1 MKKEKDILDHL
12 RPEKINTPDNGFFE
26 ALASKIAVEHPTT
39 RNRNRIL
46 PRVIGISFAA
56 AAVLIIA
63 VVLFKDFSQ
72 PVAKTKVEKA
82 LFADINDDEIYA
94 YVDEHLDDF
103 SIEEIEECF
112 SSEELVYDD
121 IESGLDL
128 FSDISQDE
136 IMNYIENENIDLDEF
151 EDELLIF

>member
-12 RPEKINTPDNGFFE
+12 KPEKIKTPDNDFFE
-26 ALASKIAVEHPTT
+26 ALASKIAVKHPIN

-46 PRVIGISFAA
+46 PRVIGMSFAA

-72 PVAKTKVEKA
+72 PVAKTKVDKA
-82 LFADINDDEIYA
+82 LFADINDEEIYA

-103 SIEEIEECF
+103 SIEEIEERF
-112 SSEELVYDD
+112 SSEELVYIDVE
-121 IESGLDL
+121 IGLDL
-128 FSDISQDE
+128 FSDISKDE
-136 IMNYIENENIDLDEF
+136 IMDYIENENIDLDEF

>member
-1 MKKEKDILDHL
+1 MKKGKDILDHL
-12 RPEKINTPDNGFFE
+12 RPEKTNTPDNDFFE
-26 ALASKIAVEHPTT
+26 ALASKITIEHPKT
-39 RNRNRIL
+39 RNTNRIL
-46 PRVIGISFAA
+46 PRVIGMSFAA

-63 VVLFKDFSQ
+63 VVLFKNFSQ
-72 PVAKTKVEKA
+72 PIVKTKVEKG
-82 LFADINDDEIYA
+82 LFADINDEEIYA

-103 SIEEIEECF
+103 SIEEIEERF
-112 SSEELVYDD
+112 NSEELIYND